1 MLMSTGVV
9 FWLVVVAGIGCAA
22 AVGLA
27 VALLPP
33 HGGEDE
39 LRPG

>member
-1 MLMSTGVV
+1 MFLAIV
-9 FWLVVVAGIGCAA
+9 AA
-22 AVGLA
+22 AVALAVVVGLA

-39 LRPG
+39 PRAV

>member
-1 MLMSTGVV
+1 MNTDFV
-9 FWLVVVAGIGCAA
+9 FWIVVVSALGLAA
-22 AVGLA
+22 AIGFA

-39 LRPG
+39 FRAV

>member
-1 MLMSTGVV
+1 MSTGVS
-9 FWLVVVAGIGCAA
+9 FWAAVIGALAFAA
-22 AVGLA
+22 AVGLV

-39 LRPG
+39 TRPA

>member
-1 MLMSTGVV
+1 MSTGVV
-9 FWLVVVAGIGCAA
+9 FWVVVVSALGLAA
-22 AVGLA
+22 ALGLA

-39 LRPG
+39 FRIV

>member
-1 MLMSTGVV
+1 MSTGVV
-9 FWLVVVAGIGCAA
+9 FWVVVVCALGLA
-22 AVGLA
+22 TAVGLA

-39 LRPG
+39 ARPV

>member
-1 MLMSTGVV
+1 MSTGVV
-9 FWLVVVAGIGCAA
+9 FWAVVVAALGFAA

-39 LRPG
+39 PRIV

>member
-1 MLMSTGVV
+1 MSTGVV
-9 FWLVVVAGIGCAA
+9 FWIAVVGGLGFAA

-39 LRPG
+39 FRAT

>member
-1 MLMSTGVV
+1 MDHEAV
-9 FWLVVVAGIGCAA
+9 FWTVLAA
-22 AVGLA
+22 ALALAALVGIA

-39 LRPG
+39 PRAV

>member
-1 MLMSTGVV
+1 MSTGVV
-9 FWLVVVAGIGCAA
+9 FWIAVVAGVGFAA

-39 LRPG
+39 HPAI

>member
-1 MLMSTGVV
+1 MSTGVV
-9 FWLVVVAGIGCAA
+9 FWIILAGGIGLAA

-27 VALLPP
+27 VALLTP

-39 LRPG
+39 LRAA

>member
-1 MLMSTGVV
+1 MSTGVI
-9 FWLVVVAGIGCAA
+9 FWVVVVGAVAFAA
-22 AVGLA
+22 AIGLA

-39 LRPG
+39 IRPA

>member
-1 MLMSTGVV
+1 MSTGVV
-9 FWLVVVAGIGCAA
+9 YRAVMVSALGFAT

-33 HGGEDE
+33 HGGEDDS
-39 LRPG
+39 RIV